1 MNEKNKSKTW
11 QRVADGIWRREN
23 SGTLFERPKIAN
35 RWTFRS
41 LNTKS
46 IKQAKDE
53 LARRVTKRLTGSEP
67 TAVVRP
73 AVVTTGQVIRC
84 YEQDGYSDRHREKR
98 AGRTLTKE
106 KKNCETLLKFW
117 QHIPVDAV
125 TLAACDRYHEW
136 RKKNIMKGYSG
147 NRTVDMEL
155 TTLSNAFLWSC
166 RKELVRSNPMSVYR
180 PRYCSDKNIRHCRE
194 FMPNDADELHR
205 IAELMFASLRS
216 DTLGWQLLIE
226 AATGLRTVEAL
237 KLRTDAK
244 PYQPGWITPDGK
256 SLYVWRA
263 KNQQAVNPFVLIH
276 EGLAAVLKAHKR
288 WKDERFPDSPWFFP
302 SYKNPD
308 NCLDICALGQALRQ
322 RREILGRKI
331 TSHGLRAFYVT
342 NRRSHGI
349 PDVQIA
355 WEIGH
360 TSGGQTLAA
369 VYGGAPPHW
378 LAGDGPK
385 MAWLP
390 KDKPAWE
397 KRWPQDGGKINLPTE
412 TESKT
417 ALPVVPLLLASPAAL
432 PHPVQNTG
440 AAGACPHPTPTPCNE
455 FCPV

>member
-1 MNEKNKSKTW
+1 MKQKIMPTQNW
-11 QRVADGIWRREN
+11 IRVADGIYRRS
-23 SGTLFERPKIAN
+23 SGTLYERPIIN
-35 RWTFRS
+35 HRPTWRS
-41 LNTKS
+41 LGTKNL
-46 IKQAKDE
+46 K
-53 LARRVTKRLTGSEP
+53 LAREELRKRRIKGEASYIP
-67 TAVVRP
+67 TP
-73 AVVTTGQVIRC
+73 TVVTTGQVIRC

-98 AGRTLTKE
+98 TGRTLTKE

-117 QHIPVDAV
+117 QHISVDAV

-136 RKKNIMKGYSG
+136 RKKNIMKGYAG

-155 TTLSNAFLWSC
+155 TTLSNAFLWAC

-180 PRYCSDKNIRHCRE
+180 PRYCSDKTIRHCRE

-237 KLRTDAK
+237 KLRTDAQ

-276 EGLAAVLKAHKR
+276 EGLAAILKAHKR
-288 WKDERFPDSPWFFP
+288 WKDERFPDSPWYFP

-308 NCLDICALGQALRQ
+308 NCVDNCALCHSLRQ
-322 RREILGRKI
+322 KRETLGRKI

-390 KDKPAWE
+390 ADKPAWE
-397 KRWPQDGGKINLPTE
+397 KRWPTDSSKISLPTE
-412 TESKT
+412 PEPKSKPR
-417 ALPVVPLLLASPAAL
+417 AIAAR
-432 PHPVQNTG
+432 H
-440 AAGACPHPTPTPCNE
+440 
-455 FCPV
+455 

>member
-1 MNEKNKSKTW
+1 
-11 QRVADGIWRREN
+11 
-23 SGTLFERPKIAN
+23 
-35 RWTFRS
+35 
-41 LNTKS
+41 
-46 IKQAKDE
+46 
-53 LARRVTKRLTGSEP
+53 
-67 TAVVRP
+67 
-73 AVVTTGQVIRC
+73 
-84 YEQDGYSDRHREKR
+84 
-98 AGRTLTKE
+98 
-106 KKNCETLLKFW
+106 
-117 QHIPVDAV
+117 
-125 TLAACDRYHEW
+125 
-136 RKKNIMKGYSG
+136 MKGYAG

-155 TTLSNAFLWSC
+155 TTLSNAFLWAC

-216 DTLGWQLLIE
+216 DTLGWQLLVE

-288 WKDERFPDSPWFFP
+288 WKDERFPDSPWYFP
-302 SYKNPD
+302 SYKNTD
-308 NCLDICALGQALRQ
+308 NCVDNCALGQSLRQ

-390 KDKPAWE
+390 TGQPAWE
-397 KRWPQDGGKINLPTE
+397 KRWPQWMVELVHEMLHEYDKKIVKIASPEGIALFGTSTTRFQNHPPDD
-412 TESKT
+412 SRFFT
-417 ALPVVPLLLASPAAL
+417 AIAERARYFNISPKELLA
-432 PHPVQNTG
+432 HI
-440 AAGACPHPTPTPCNE
+440 
-455 FCPV
+455 

>member
-1 MNEKNKSKTW
+1 VKTKNINT
-11 QRVADGIWRREN
+11 
-23 SGTLFERPKIAN
+23 SGTDSKQEFERVESGIYRQKSNGCYYERPHIN
-35 RWTFRS
+35 GRRTWRS
-41 LNTKS
+41 LGTQNLK
-46 IKQAKDE
+46 
-53 LARRVTKRLTGSEP
+53 LAREEHHKRRVNGQIAYAPRNAVATGE
-67 TAVVRP
+67 
-73 AVVTTGQVIRC
+73 VIRC
-84 YEQDGYSDRHREKR
+84 YEQDGYPDRHKEKR

-106 KKNCETLLKFW
+106 TKNCETLLKFW
-117 QHIPVDAV
+117 EHVPVDAV

-136 RKKNIMKGYSG
+136 RKKNIMKGYAG

-237 KLRTDAK
+237 KLRMDAK

-276 EGLAAVLKAHKR
+276 EGLAAILKAHR
-288 WKDERFPDSPWFFP
+288 QWKDERFPDSPWFFP

-308 NCLDICALGQALRQ
+308 NCLDLCALGQSLRQ

-390 KDKPAWE
+390 QDKPAWE
-397 KRWPQDGGKINLPTE
+397 RRWPTDGGKIMLPTE
-412 TESKT
+412 PQSKSVP
-417 ALPVVPLLLASPAAL
+417 PVVQMAAESPAAP
-432 PHPVQNTG
+432 PHPVRNNG
-440 AAGACPHPTPTPCNE
+440 APGACHHPVSET
-455 FCPV
+455 